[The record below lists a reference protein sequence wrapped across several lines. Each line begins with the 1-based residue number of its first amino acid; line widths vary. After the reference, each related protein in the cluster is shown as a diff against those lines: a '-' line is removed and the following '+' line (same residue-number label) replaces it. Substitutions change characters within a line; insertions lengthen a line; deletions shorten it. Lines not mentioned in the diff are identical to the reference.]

1 MNYKSLVFLFILTSL
16 NYSYSQESG
25 NRSTFFE
32 QLKIPVNTRL
42 DFRYLDYER
51 NSEDLPDDARFQ
63 FSYFKIDV
71 LGNIVENLNFR
82 LRYSPVTSTIGTSGV
97 SNVIQLANLN
107 YLTNNKRWYFELGK
121 SFLKL
126 GTMEE
131 QYLGAD
137 VYAWSIIARNVEVY
151 RTGLT
156 AEYRFGNNQ
165 NIGFQILN
173 GSLNENNA
181 VQSLEYNLF
190 WFGEIGEIGNTY
202 FSATA
207 ILGPQQSTIPYTLN
221 GGVQWKIG
229 SYRLDTDVA
238 VMYNFRN
245 FYPETLY
252 YSFPIQLARVEGK
265 WSPTFKY
272 IYNIVNPLKE
282 IEIDFQGQTVELQ
295 QATLHTV
302 SGGIQFFPL
311 PEKNLRFHLVSSY
324 SFDEDLVKYAPPIED
339 PGNTKI
345 GYNAAFQII
354 LGVRIDFD
362 VLHGLRSR

>member
-1 MNYKSLVFLFILTSL
+1 MNYRCLLLFFTLIFLT
-16 NYSYSQESG
+16 NSYSQES
-25 NRSTFFE
+25 NEKPTFLE
-32 QLKIPVNTRL
+32 QLKIPINTRL
-42 DFRYLDYER
+42 DFRYLNYEN
-51 NSEDLPDDARFQ
+51 NSDDLPDDARFQ

-71 LGNIVENLNFR
+71 LGNVVENLNFR
-82 LRYSPVTSTIGTSGV
+82 VRYSPVTSTIGTSGI

-107 YLTNNKRWYFELGK
+107 YLTKNKRWYFELGK

-126 GTMEE
+126 GTVEE

-137 VYAWSIIARNVEVY
+137 VYSWSIIARNVEVY
-151 RTGLT
+151 RTGFT
-156 AEYRFGNNQ
+156 SEYRFGNNQ
-165 NIGFQILN
+165 GIGFQILN
-173 GSLNENNA
+173 GNLNENNA

-190 WFGEIGEIGNTY
+190 WFGEIGEIGDAF

-207 ILGPQQSTIPYTLN
+207 IIGPNQNTTPYTLN
-221 GGVQWKIG
+221 GGVQWKLG
-229 SYRLDTDVA
+229 SYRLDTDAA

-252 YSFPIQLARVEGK
+252 YSFPVQLARVEGK

-282 IEIDFQGQTVELQ
+282 IEIDYRGEQVRLE

-302 SGGIQFFPL
+302 SGGIQYFPI
-311 PEKNLRFHLVSSY
+311 PQKNLRFHLVSSY
-324 SFDEDLVKYAPPIED
+324 SFDEDVVKYAPPIED

-362 VLHGLRSR
+362 VLHGLRYR